1 MTSDMGHGNARASA
15 YTPTPTPFGSFPGVR
30 PVRVRMSPIF
40 NYACVISSVYGPVN
54 LKRQPST
61 STGYTPR
68 LRAPPIGNP
77 D

>member
-1 MTSDMGHGNARASA
+1 
-15 YTPTPTPFGSFPGVR
+15 
-30 PVRVRMSPIF
+30 MSPIF